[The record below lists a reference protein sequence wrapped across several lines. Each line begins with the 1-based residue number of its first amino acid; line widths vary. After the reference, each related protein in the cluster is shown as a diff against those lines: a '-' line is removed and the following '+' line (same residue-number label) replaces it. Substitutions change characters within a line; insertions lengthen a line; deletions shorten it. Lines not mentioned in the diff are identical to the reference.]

1 MNSSIAERLVARRDR
16 SRIVCILLIGVIIPM
31 GLATRSL
38 PWLPEFVRS
47 EAGDA
52 LWAAMV
58 YWGFALVF
66 PQMPV
71 WAVAACAAAFSLG
84 IELSQLSSHPLLVQ
98 ARSTRL
104 GALVLGHGF
113 LWIDL
118 LRYAVGVAL
127 AVVLDLAVVR
137 IQQALLKKDIDLP
150 RRREGSKT

>member
-1 MNSSIAERLVARRDR
+1 MNLSIAHYFVAPCNR
-16 SRIVCILLIGVIIPM
+16 SRVVCAAMIGVIIPL
-31 GLATRSL
+31 GLATRAV

-58 YWGFALVF
+58 YWGFALLF
-66 PQMPV
+66 PRMPA
-71 WAVAACAAAFSLG
+71 WAVAACAGAFSCG

-104 GALVLGHGF
+104 GALVLGYGF

-118 LRYAVGVAL
+118 LRYAAGIAL
-127 AVVLDLAVVR
+127 AVVLDLALMR
-137 IQQALLKKDIDLP
+137 GHRDYGTLKNLS
-150 RRREGSKT
+150 E

>member
-66 PQMPV
+66 P
-71 WAVAACAAAFSLG
+71 
-84 IELSQLSSHPLLVQ
+84 
-98 ARSTRL
+98 
-104 GALVLGHGF
+104 
-113 LWIDL
+113 
-118 LRYAVGVAL
+118 
-127 AVVLDLAVVR
+127 
-137 IQQALLKKDIDLP
+137 
-150 RRREGSKT
+150 